1 MLKELKYICNVTEIY
16 QLTLLLRLESYSVHQ
31 FKKVYYN
38 DAKIIQSLEST
49 LKLLN
54 MINIVD
60 EIDGKYFL
68 NIPIKNEEEL
78 AMDIFKGI
86 INLNEFKG
94 FWIEKEYFIKIG
106 IGYHVI
112 RNFMINSGFID
123 KTNMQT
129 IYKINNNLT
138 GIIKLNHYPLSQ
150 KQLDQKLV
158 NQKLLG
164 NKAEEI
170 ILNYEK
176 KRLNYKNG
184 IKLVSEEDVT
194 LGFDIISFNNEQDEH
209 ANRFIEVKAITND
222 IFYLSKN
229 EIYKSSMLGSNYFLY
244 LVNMNNINEP
254 IIIENPYKK
263 IFNNHNI
270 KFEIESISYRVEDI
284 EE

>member
-16 QLTLLLRLESYSVHQ
+16 QLTLLLRQESYSVHQ

>member
-16 QLTLLLRLESYSVHQ
+16 QLTLLLTQEPYSIHQ

-86 INLNEFKG
+86 INLNEFKD

-123 KTNMQT
+123 KTNMQS
-129 IYKINNNLT
+129 IYKVNNNLT

-176 KRLNYKNG
+176 KRLNFKNG

-244 LVNMNNINEP
+244 LVKMNNMNEP

-284 EE
+284 EI

>member
-16 QLTLLLRLESYSVHQ
+16 QLTLLLRQEPYSIHQ

-86 INLNEFKG
+86 INLNEFKD

-123 KTNMQT
+123 KTNMQS
-129 IYKINNNLT
+129 IYKVNNNLT

-176 KRLNYKNG
+176 KRLNFKNG

-244 LVNMNNINEP
+244 LVKMNNMNEP